1 MKKTE
6 EKKTFKYVV
15 TYTLY
20 RHTNVL
26 LKIGKKTFEFV
37 NVCDDN
43 KTVFGCN
50 KIAVLYDFKAQK
62 YIAVK
67 VDDEKFNKV
76 ETIILPN
83 Q

>member
-1 MKKTE
+1 MGKIE

-15 TYTLY
+15 TYMLY

-26 LKIGKKTFEFV
+26 IEVGKKTYEFV
-37 NVCDDN
+37 NVCDDH
-43 KTVFGCN
+43 KAAFGCN
-50 KIAVLYDFKAQK
+50 TIAVLYDFKAQK

>member
-1 MKKTE
+1 MKKIN

-15 TYTLY
+15 TYMLF
-20 RHTNVL
+20 RHTNV
-26 LKIGKKTFEFV
+26 KIQVGKKFYEFI
-37 NVCDDN
+37 NVCDDYN
-43 KTVFGCN
+43 TLNGCN
-50 KIAVLYDFKAQK
+50 TIAVLYDFKAQK

>member
-1 MKKTE
+1 MKKID

-15 TYTLY
+15 TYMLF
-20 RHTNVL
+20 RHTNVE
-26 LKIGKKTFEFV
+26 IQVGKKFYEFI
-37 NVCDDN
+37 NVCDDYN
-43 KTVFGCN
+43 TLNGCN
-50 KIAVLYDFKAQK
+50 TIAVLYDFKAQK

>member
-1 MKKTE
+1 MGKIE

-15 TYTLY
+15 TYMLY
-20 RHTNVL
+20 KRTY
-26 LKIGKKTFEFV
+26 KSRKKTYEFV

-43 KTVFGCN
+43 KTAFGCN
-50 KIAVLYDFKAQK
+50 TIAVLYDFKAQK

>member
-1 MKKTE
+1 MGKIE

-15 TYTLY
+15 TYMLY

-26 LKIGKKTFEFV
+26 IKVGKKTYEFV

-43 KTVFGCN
+43 KAVFGYN
-50 KIAVLYDFKAQK
+50 TIAVLYDFKAQK
-62 YIAVK
+62 YIAIK

>member
-1 MKKTE
+1 MGKIE
-6 EKKTFKYVV
+6 EKKTFMYVV
-15 TYTLY
+15 TYMLY
-20 RHTNVL
+20 RHTNVFI
-26 LKIGKKTFEFV
+26 KIGKKTYEFV

-43 KTVFGCN
+43 KTAFGCN
-50 KIAVLYDFKAQK
+50 TIAVLYDFKAQK

>member
-1 MKKTE
+1 MEKIE

-15 TYTLY
+15 TYMLY

-26 LKIGKKTFEFV
+26 IKVGKKTYEFV

-50 KIAVLYDFKAQK
+50 TIAVLYDFKAQK

-67 VDDEKFNKV
+67 VDNEKFNKV
-76 ETIILPN
+76 ETIILAN

>member
-1 MKKTE
+1 MRKID

-15 TYTLY
+15 TYVLF
-20 RHTNVL
+20 RCTNILIQV
-26 LKIGKKTFEFV
+26 GKKTYEFV

-43 KTVFGCN
+43 KTALGCN
-50 KIAVLYDFKAQK
+50 TIAVLYDFKAQK

>member
-1 MKKTE
+1 MEKMK
-6 EKKTFKYVV
+6 EKKTFKYVI
-15 TYTLY
+15 TYMLY

-26 LKIGKKTFEFV
+26 IKVGKKTYEFV

-43 KTVFGCN
+43 KTILGCN
-50 KIAVLYDFKAQK
+50 TIAVLYDFKAQK

>member
-1 MKKTE
+1 MKKID

-15 TYTLY
+15 TYMLF
-20 RHTNVL
+20 RHANILIKV
-26 LKIGKKTFEFV
+26 GKKTYEFI

-43 KTVFGCN
+43 KNRYGCN
-50 KIAVLYDFKAQK
+50 TIAVLYDFKSLK
-62 YIAVK
+62 YTAIK

>member
-1 MKKTE
+1 MKKID

-15 TYTLY
+15 TYMLF
-20 RHTNVL
+20 RHTNVE
-26 LKIGKKTFEFV
+26 IQVGKKFYEFI
-37 NVCDDN
+37 NVCDDYN
-43 KTVFGCN
+43 TLNGCN
-50 KIAVLYDFKAQK
+50 TIAVLYDFRAQK

>member
-1 MKKTE
+1 MKKIE

-15 TYTLY
+15 TYVLF
-20 RHTNVL
+20 RHTNVEI
-26 LKIGKKTFEFV
+26 KVGKKFYEFV
-37 NVCDDN
+37 NVCDDYN
-43 KTVFGCN
+43 TLNGCN
-50 KIAVLYDFKAQK
+50 TIAVLYDFKAQK

>member
-1 MKKTE
+1 MKKIE

-15 TYTLY
+15 TYMLF
-20 RHTNVL
+20 RHTNVE
-26 LKIGKKTFEFV
+26 IQVGKKFYEFI
-37 NVCDDN
+37 NVCDDYN
-43 KTVFGCN
+43 TLNGCN
-50 KIAVLYDFKAQK
+50 TIAVLYDFRAQK

>member
-1 MKKTE
+1 MGKIE

-15 TYTLY
+15 TYMLY

-26 LKIGKKTFEFV
+26 IKVGKKTYEFV

-43 KTVFGCN
+43 KTAFDCN
-50 KIAVLYDFKAQK
+50 TIAVIYDFKAQK

-67 VDDEKFNKV
+67 VDDENFNKV

>member
-1 MKKTE
+1 MKKIE

-15 TYTLY
+15 TYMLF
-20 RHTNVL
+20 RHTNVE
-26 LKIGKKTFEFV
+26 IQVGKKFYEFI
-37 NVCDDN
+37 NVCDDYN
-43 KTVFGCN
+43 TLNGCN
-50 KIAVLYDFKAQK
+50 TIAVLYDFKAQK
-62 YIAVK
+62 YIAIK